1 MAVTTV
7 PPRTIRRRSSL
18 LQKSWERLRRNKS
31 GMFAVAMIVLT
42 LLIAIFAPLV
52 APYDP
57 LVGDYA
63 AVLQHPS
70 REHIMGTDQFGR
82 DVFSRIIY
90 GARIS
95 MAVGILSQLAFVLIG
110 VPIGAVAGL
119 RGKWLDYVL
128 MRIIDVVSALPILLF
143 YILLMIVLG
152 RGLMNIVLAM
162 AITGWIGIARLVRG
176 QVLSLKA
183 SDYVRASTAMGAG
196 DGWVISRHLIRNSLT
211 PVIVA
216 VTLGVP
222 GAIFAEAGLSL
233 LGVGIP
239 PPAPSW
245 GQMIAEG
252 SKFFQ
257 THAYL
262 IIFPSAALT
271 LTILFWMML
280 GDALQKA
287 LDPSGS

>member
-1 MAVTTV
+1 MAVTTINDR
-7 PPRTIRRRSSL
+7 PLRRRSGL
-18 LQKSWERLRRNKS
+18 LRKSWQRLLRDKW
-31 GMFAVAMIVLT
+31 GMFALAMIVLT
-42 LLIAIFAPLV
+42 LLIAVFAPLI

-82 DVFSRIIY
+82 DVFSRVIY

-95 MAVGILSQLAFVLIG
+95 MAVGLLSQLALVIIG

-119 RGKWLDYVL
+119 RGKWVDYVI
-128 MRIIDVVSALPILLF
+128 MRIVDVMSSLPSLLF

-162 AITGWIGIARLVRG
+162 AITGWITIARLVRG
-176 QVLSLKA
+176 QVLSLRA
-183 SDYVRASTAMGAG
+183 SDYVRASTAMGAK

-239 PPAPSW
+239 PPTPSW

-252 SKFFQ
+252 SQYFR

-271 LTILFWMML
+271 LTILFWMLL